1 MFPKKVDSKQS
12 HLKSSELIR
21 KYSATINT
29 VRQIEEKL
37 ESQEALILKLN
48 QMNSEKTE
56 LLINNT

>member
-12 HLKSSELIR
+12 QLKSSELIK

-48 QMNSEKTE
+48 QMNSEKTD
-56 LLINNT
+56 LLINGT